1 MKDWAIAIML
11 RKDMPTQTVFK
22 QVLSLRSFDTK
33 DEAESSAVQWSMEN
47 NPGWTVALVTS
58 LEIKQEPSK

>member
-22 QVLSLRSFDTK
+22 QVLSLRSFDTN
-33 DEAESSAVQWSMEN
+33 DEAESSAVQWAMEN
-47 NPGWTVALVTS
+47 NPGWIITLITS
-58 LEIKQEPSK
+58 LEIKQEQSK